1 MPMLNVTRE
10 LNNSFLSGGVRA
22 AAIRVLITGI
32 AVFLAV
38 MIVPGLDV
46 ASLPAGL
53 AAILVL
59 TFLNVLV
66 RPILFVLTLPL
77 IVLSLG
83 LFLIVVNALLLE
95 LTAYLV
101 TGFSVMG
108 FWPAKPVAALIVGK
122 TAPPGK
128 KMGHAAALVGS
139 KADSHAAKT
148 RMLAKSGVYVCK
160 GLTDLVSQAKATL
173 AKV

>member
-1 MPMLNVTRE
+1 MPMLHVARK

-22 AAIRVLITGI
+22 AAIRVLITGT

-46 ASLPAGL
+46 ESLPAGL

-77 IVLSLG
+77 IVLTLG

-95 LTAYLV
+95 LTAFLV
-101 TGFSVMG
+101 GGFSVSG
-108 FWPAKPVAALIVGK
+108 FWPAVGGAVVISLV
-122 TAPPGK
+122 TTILNAWTSDHRPTERRAFPQRPPK
-128 KMGHAAALVGS
+128 IINP
-139 KADSHAAKT
+139 DE
-148 RMLAKSGVYVCK
+148 
-160 GLTDLVSQAKATL
+160 
-173 AKV
+173 

>member
-1 MPMLNVTRE
+1 MPMLHVTQG
-10 LNNSFLSGGVRA
+10 LSNYFLSGGFRA
-22 AAIRVLITGI
+22 AVIRVLITSI

-46 ASLPAGL
+46 DSLPAGL
-53 AAILVL
+53 AVILVL

-101 TGFSVMG
+101 KGFSVTG
-108 FWPAKPVAALIVGK
+108 FWPAVGGAVVISLVTTILNAL
-122 TAPPGK
+122 TSDRRPTERRASPQRPPK
-128 KMGHAAALVGS
+128 IINP
-139 KADSHAAKT
+139 DE
-148 RMLAKSGVYVCK
+148 
-160 GLTDLVSQAKATL
+160 
-173 AKV
+173 